1 MKLTKWMVVAA
12 ALVSMGT
19 TTEAQ
24 TKWEDL
30 FNGKNLR
37 GWTKLNGDAEYK
49 VEDGAIVGISMN
61 AFRLPIAY
69 LLMAVPALG
78 LNGIWWSITGTSILK
93 GIILYIWYKLFRKQ
107 MHNEKGNHTRSW
119 FYKPSALLGKM
130 YAIASRLWQ
139 Q

>member
-49 VEDGAIVGISMN
+49 VEDGAIIGISKTN
-61 AFRLPIAY
+61 TPNTFLATKKQYGDF
-69 LLMAVPALG
+69 
-78 LNGIWWSITGTSILK
+78 ILE
-93 GIILYIWYKLFRKQ
+93 F
-107 MHNEKGNHTRSW
+107 
-119 FYKPSALLGKM
+119 
-130 YAIASRLWQ
+130 
-139 Q
+139 